1 MSEMSDKEKAFQFI
15 HEQATRN
22 QVRMKIAGQGNELA
36 GIGSRLIDAFT
47 AGEPIQISFDAR
59 GGDPVSLL
67 VTQLDHRPA
76 YRDGEESEWEL
87 TLEPGD
93 G

>member
-1 MSEMSDKEKAFQFI
+1 MGEMSDKEKAFQFI
-15 HEQATRN
+15 ADRATRN
-22 QVRMKIAGQGNELA
+22 QIRMKIAGKGNKLA
-36 GIGSRLIDAFT
+36 GIGSRLIDAFN

-67 VTQLDHRPA
+67 VTQLDYRPA
-76 YRDGEESEWEL
+76 YRDGEESEWDL
-87 TLEPGD
+87 ILESGD